1 MFLNFYVFC
10 SPIKTVCNALELN
23 SAWIAFASLLVVIGI
38 LAANLKELVYF
49 MVKVRSAHIT
59 AVKIPSV
66 KSQNMNTQNSILCL
80 LSLHLGL
87 LPFYP
92 INILCVS

>member
-1 MFLNFYVFC
+1 MYVSFP

-49 MVKVRSAHIT
+49 MVKVLSTST
-59 AVKIPSV
+59 APVKIHSI
-66 KSQNMNTQNSILCL
+66 KSIKR
-80 LSLHLGL
+80 
-87 LPFYP
+87 
-92 INILCVS
+92 

>member
-1 MFLNFYVFC
+1 MFFC

-49 MVKVRSAHIT
+49 MVKVRST
-59 AVKIPSV
+59 LTVVKILSI
-66 KSQNMNTQNSILCL
+66 KSQNMNT
-80 LSLHLGL
+80 
-87 LPFYP
+87 
-92 INILCVS
+92 